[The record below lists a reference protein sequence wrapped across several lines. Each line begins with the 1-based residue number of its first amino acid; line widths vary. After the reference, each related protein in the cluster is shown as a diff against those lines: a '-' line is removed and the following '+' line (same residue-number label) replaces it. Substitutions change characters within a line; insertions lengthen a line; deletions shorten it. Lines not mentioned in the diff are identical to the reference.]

1 MAPAGGA
8 FLRLFKTAG
17 SPSTGSSR
25 VRSGQAGQPALPEAV
40 VNTASDIERVSSL
53 EERFERWRRRLGLA
67 LGPPAA
73 LAVYAAAS
81 GLPAAERRLRG
92 GGGVGAGLFG

>member
-40 VNTASDIERVSSL
+40 VNTADEIERVSSL
-53 EERFERWRRRLGLA
+53 EERFERWRRRLGLVA
-67 LGPPAA
+67 GPLAA
-73 LAVYAAAS
+73 LALYAAAS
-81 GLPAAERRLRG
+81 GLPAAGRRG
-92 GGGVGAGLFG
+92 GAGGGLGFVF